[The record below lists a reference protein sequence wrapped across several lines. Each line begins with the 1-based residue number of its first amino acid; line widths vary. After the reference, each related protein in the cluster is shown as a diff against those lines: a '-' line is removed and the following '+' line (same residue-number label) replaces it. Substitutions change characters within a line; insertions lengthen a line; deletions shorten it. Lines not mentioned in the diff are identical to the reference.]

1 MSGTATRTAGTT
13 LRMLLVSSRPL
24 SWVNTAF
31 PFAAAYLITI
41 APQTGMRQMLQSRYS
56 FGYWPN
62 VVATLLTILTVGGFS
77 VIASS
82 IGSQCL
88 LSVSG
93 GAVPQEL
100 GLVLIIVPAMLIAFF
115 GFTTISRYLR
125 WGWIPTLFAVF
136 CIIGY
141 GTPSFKSQASPPPPK
156 VPQVFQMISLMA
168 GYMVTWANVVGDYA
182 IYMPPNAPKWRLS
195 LYCLFG
201 LCLPISL
208 MLTLG
213 AAIGGAIPDNP
224 EWLEGYN
231 KYNIGGVLGAIL
243 DRGGGFGKLVMVLLT
258 FSVIATASRDIYSIS
273 VDFHVL
279 IPNAH
284 KVPRVIWVLFAGG
297 AIIGVGIG
305 AINSFYAA
313 MTNFIYIIGY
323 FAGSYTSVV
332 VIEWLGFRKRNG
344 ELFDHAIWNDARRLP
359 PGWAASLACLLP
371 WALIVPCM
379 DQTWYTGPIAKITGD
394 LGFEAALVLSAMF
407 YYPLRKLEI
416 RSRGGLN

>member
-1 MSGTATRTAGTT
+1 MTT
-13 LRMLLVSSRPL
+13 YFYGLSLRNAFLLIFFF
-24 SWVNTAF
+24 AF
-31 PFAAAYLITI
+31 LFTFPAAYLITI

-77 VIASS
+77 VIAAS

-88 LSVSG
+88 LSVSDG
-93 GAVPQEL
+93 KVPQEL

-115 GFTTISRYLR
+115 GFSVISRYLR
-125 WGWIPTLFAVF
+125 YGWIPTLFAVF

-141 GTPSFKSQASPPPPK
+141 GTPSFRQQATPPEPSE
-156 VPQVFQMISLMA
+156 PQVFQMISLMA
-168 GYMVTWANVVGDYA
+168 GYMITWANVVGDYA
-182 IYMPPNAPKWRLS
+182 IYMPPSAPKWRIS
-195 LYCLFG
+195 MYCLFG

-213 AAIGGAIPDNP
+213 AAIGGAISANP
-224 EWLEGYN
+224 EWLDGYE

-243 DRGGGFGKLVMVLLT
+243 ERGGGFGKFVLVLLT
-258 FSVIATASRDIYSIS
+258 FSVIATTSRDIYSIS

-284 KVPRVIWVLFAGG
+284 KIPRVVWVLVAGG
-297 AIIGVGIG
+297 AIIGVAIG

-323 FAGSYTSVV
+323 WAGSYTSVV
-332 VIEWLGFRKRNG
+332 VIEWMWFRKRNG
-344 ELFDHAIWNDARRLP
+344 DSYDHAIWDNARKLP

-371 WALIVPCM
+371 WALVVPCM
-379 DQTWYTGPIAKITGD
+379 DQTWYTGPIAKVTGD
-394 LGFEAALVLSAMF
+394 LGFEVAIVLTAVL
-407 YYPLRKLEI
+407 YVPLRMLEI
-416 RSRGGLN
+416 KSRGGELN

>member
-1 MSGTATRTAGTT
+1 M
-13 LRMLLVSSRPL
+13 
-24 SWVNTAF
+24 
-31 PFAAAYLITI
+31 
-41 APQTGMRQMLQSRYS
+41 
-56 FGYWPN
+56 
-62 VVATLLTILTVGGFS
+62 
-77 VIASS
+77 
-82 IGSQCL
+82 
-88 LSVSG
+88 
-93 GAVPQEL
+93 PQEL

-141 GTPSFKSQASPPPPK
+141 GTPSFKSQATPPPPK

-243 DRGGGFGKLVMVLLT
+243 DRGGGFGKFVMVLLT

-313 MTNFIYIIGY
+313 MTSFIYIIGY
-323 FAGSYTSVV
+323 FAGSYMSVV
-332 VIEWLGFRKRNG
+332 VIEWLVFRKRDG

-394 LGFEAALVLSAMF
+394 LGFEVALVLSAVF

-416 RSRGGLN
+416 KSRGGLN